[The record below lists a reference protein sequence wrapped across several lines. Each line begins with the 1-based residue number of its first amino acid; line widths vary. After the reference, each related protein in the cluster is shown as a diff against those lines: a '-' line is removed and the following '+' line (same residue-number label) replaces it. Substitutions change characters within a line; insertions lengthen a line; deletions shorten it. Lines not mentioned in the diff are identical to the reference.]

1 MHVCL
6 CLIWNIAFNKFPKGI
21 KARQALLLEKKKKK
35 EKRKSGS
42 FSSYREGM
50 PVLIIAHESYVKLPR
65 FNFPQRTSYSLVMLF
80 RKIMIAPRIS
90 VLESS
95 HII

>member
-6 CLIWNIAFNKFPKGI
+6 CLIWNIAFNKFCKGI
-21 KARQALLLEKKKKK
+21 KTTHALLLEGKTKK
-35 EKRKSGS
+35 EKSTS
-42 FSSYREGM
+42 FSSYREVM
-50 PVLIIAHESYVKLPR
+50 PILIIAHESYVKLPR
-65 FNFPQRTSYSLVMLF
+65 FNFPQRTSYSLAMLF

-90 VLESS
+90 ILENS

>member
-6 CLIWNIAFNKFPKGI
+6 CLIWNIALNKFPKGI
-21 KARQALLLEKKKKK
+21 KARQALLLEKKK

-50 PVLIIAHESYVKLPR
+50 PVLIIAHESYVKLPW

-90 VLESS
+90 ILESL